1 MSSSPF
7 LDREFGSRLATITLI
22 ALFVMYLGPIADL
35 LVQAW
40 PFQAGNIQWRAGVAL
55 GGVQTLPVQ
64 FFALSLIIG
73 LGLHMERRGLVKI
86 MSVWAMLVAVAAIGV
101 MVIFGLDALQ
111 LRRAVAAAV
120 QSRFD
125 KTAFRAVAYTVVI
138 APALIALGLTG
149 LKLSSGNAMLNRG
162 RSTGGTKNQPETE
175 QNKLIFGVSQ

>member
-1 MSSSPF
+1 MSTSPF
-7 LDREFGSRLATITLI
+7 LDRDYGSRLASITLV
-22 ALFVMYLGPIADL
+22 ALFIMYFGPIADL

-40 PFQAGNIQWRAGVAL
+40 PLQVGNIQWRAGAAL

-73 LGLHMERRGLVKI
+73 LGVHLDRRGLVKI

-101 MVIFGLDALQ
+101 MVVFGLDALQ

-125 KTAFRAVAYTVVI
+125 KTAFRAVAYAVLI

-149 LKLSSGNAMLNRG
+149 LKLSAGNAMLRGG
-162 RSTGGTKNQPETE
+162 RSPGKSGGESE
-175 QNKLIFGVSQ
+175 QSKLVFGVSQ